1 MSLESLDF
9 LIGQLVDVHE
19 GVAHTSRCLDPVLCR
34 KVGDGACTERDY
46 LLTLPDGRS
55 LTIGMWALAS
65 GETAPSDAALTDFA
79 AHVIS
84 TLRPRS

>member
-1 MSLESLDF
+1 MFKRASLTPRLASILSYA
-9 LIGQLVDVHE
+9 G
-19 GVAHTSRCLDPVLCR
+19 
-34 KVGDGACTERDY
+34 KVGDGAWTERDY
-46 LLTLPDGRS
+46 LFTLPDGRS